1 MSAGAQINWDDDVKS
16 APQIKWDE
24 EPAATKP
31 ATTPAA
37 ATKPAEPSTWEK
49 LTRGV
54 NPSLDE
60 FSAKHPVAGPIVR
73 GLDAAGGALI
83 GTIPSIASSIA
94 HPVDTANAVGQS
106 IEDWTTHPKEMVKGI
121 PSILPELIGQ
131 NVGGAAAIGGTG
143 ELSSRIPDVI
153 PEGAKSWVASKMR
166 EPATARQS
174 FLGRPGNV
182 KNILPPSM
190 QRWSVPPSLVPKG
203 EIGTPTNPG
212 WFSEIKERMPSMG
225 TDAAKAEAASRGG
238 ETIRVIPEPRAPFEG
253 EKPGYMASVPRKS
266 LRPLASSGKPGAGT
280 QLQQLGERVIYTP
293 PTGYP
298 EPRLIQHIEE
308 PSEETVRKPFR
319 R

>member
-1 MSAGAQINWDDDVKS
+1 MAGGQAQVDDWKDVPSSGGDDWK
-16 APQIKWDE
+16 DVD
-24 EPAATKP
+24 
-31 ATTPAA
+31 TTSTQTQAQ
-37 ATKPAEPSTWEK
+37 PAEPSTWEK

-60 FSAKHPVAGPIVR
+60 FSAKHPIAGPIVR
-73 GLDAAGGALI
+73 GLDTAGGALI
-83 GTIPSIASSIA
+83 GTIPSIASSIV

-131 NVGGAAAIGGTG
+131 NVGGAAAIGGAG
-143 ELSSRIPDVI
+143 ELYSRIPDMV
-153 PEGAKSWVASKMR
+153 PEGTKNAIASRLR

-174 FLGRPGNV
+174 FLGRPGNI
-182 KNILPPSM
+182 KNIMPPSM
-190 QRWSVPPSLVPKG
+190 QRWSLPPWLIPKG
-203 EIGTPTNPG
+203 EMGTPTNPG
-212 WFSEIKERMPSMG
+212 WFSDLPQRMPAMG

-238 ETIRVIPEPRAPFEG
+238 QTIRVIPEPREPFEG

-280 QLQQLGERVIYTP
+280 QLQQLGERVIYSP
-293 PTGYP
+293 ATGYP
-298 EPRLIQHIEE
+298 EPRSIQHIDES
-308 PSEETVRKPFR
+308 SEETVRKPFR